1 MKQIF
6 FLLFLFFTTTQLYAQ
21 TLYKT
26 IIVASLLRESDAQ
39 IQKEQF
45 EAWAKNNPR
54 IMALQKE
61 EGFFFV
67 TRNSGSYIVVA
78 LEPLKNAESVSELFK
93 LLKPVY
99 HDAFISNIRSEK
111 LLASYAKGSIAEQLD
126 PTSFVPKPSA
136 NAVVTPE
143 AEEPIIPISV
153 EEDTPEEIRASQ
165 KHKSAHLNTGV
176 EEQGTTYIVP
186 YLLLGLLALS
196 LLVIYLLV
204 RQRKSDVHVKDIE
217 EKIVT
222 LNSSFSELNSE
233 NLEYQDSLTEQEELI
248 EEMTDKLKDPTK
260 SIVGRAG
267 RMLETT
273 LNDKQSIE
281 LRNIHDSGQVLFAI
295 VDDLLDFMKIRSNKL
310 EIKTKAFDINELLD
324 IIVRSVIERIEK
336 KDVEVIFDIEKN
348 VPPKMIGDPIRI
360 GQVLTNL
367 LENGIKFTKAGE
379 VKLHVKALAKNEGD
393 IQLMFEVID
402 TGIGIPV
409 SKLDDIFTP
418 FYQIN
423 NNNSAGLGLSISK
436 ALIEMMGGEIVVSTE
451 LNRGST
457 FTFVLGL
464 QEVDAGEKRHY
475 RLPDEVYDVRK
486 VLIVDYHDS
495 AASAMKKLL
504 EYFHNE
510 VDVFSQANIEVMA
523 PDLSKYNI
531 LFISEKLLTFD
542 LIKQIEPLK
551 AKDAIKVVIVGSM
564 LHKANNTNL
573 IEKLADS
580 HIMKPV
586 NQQTIFNLLVDFYG
600 DDLVVNLP
608 DVPEETVAPV
618 MPRIVIERTQKEDVT
633 KEDFVFFAGAK
644 ILVAEDNEINQK
656 VLSSLLKDS
665 NIEVDM
671 AENGKIA
678 VEMAKKSD
686 YDLVLMDMNMPV
698 MDGYEA
704 TELLK
709 ASSATAALPIVALSG
724 NTMPEEIAKMQACGL
739 DDRLEKP
746 IRVHALYSVFS
757 KYLEYHPLETEVE
770 ESALPD
776 KLYVYEEA
784 LERCGGDKELY
795 KELVEEFIRLYRD
808 SDTMFKKYIG
818 EKDSAAV
825 KALSLDIKGVSAN
838 IGVYALANAAQK
850 INESNLT
857 SASMLHYLDSYK
869 KCLHKTLDAL
879 TTKLKTL

>member
-1 MKQIF
+1 MKQIL

-21 TLYKT
+21 PLHKT
-26 IIVASLLRESDAQ
+26 IIVGSFLHASDAQ

-45 EAWAKNNPR
+45 EAWAQKNPR

-67 TRNSGSYIVVA
+67 IRNSGSYVVVA
-78 LEPLKNAESVSELFK
+78 LEPLKKAKSVSEIFELV
-93 LLKPVY
+93 KPVY
-99 HDAFISNIRSEK
+99 HDAFISNIRSNK
-111 LLASYAKGSIAEQLD
+111 LLASYAEGIVPEQLD
-126 PTSFVPKPSA
+126 PTTLSPKPSA
-136 NAVVTPE
+136 KEIVTPE
-143 AEEPIIPISV
+143 TEEPMVTLAV
-153 EEDTPEEIRASQ
+153 EEDTPEEIRAAQ
-165 KHKSAHLNTGV
+165 KNKSVHLSAEA
-176 EEQGTTYIVP
+176 EEQDNTYIVV
-186 YLLLGLLALS
+186 YLLLGLLVLS
-196 LLVIYLLV
+196 IIVIYLLL
-204 RQRKSDVHVKDIE
+204 RQRKSDAHVKNIE

-233 NLEYQDSLTEQEELI
+233 NLEYQDSLLEQEDLL

-260 SIVGRAG
+260 SIVGRAE
-267 RMLETT
+267 RILETT

-348 VPPKMIGDPIRI
+348 VPPKIVGDPIRI

-379 VKLHVKALAKNEGD
+379 VKLHVKALSKNEGAV
-393 IQLMFEVID
+393 QLMFEVID
-402 TGIGIPV
+402 TGIGIPE
-409 SKLDDIFTP
+409 SKLDEIFTP
-418 FYQIN
+418 FYQLS

-436 ALIEMMGGEIVVSTE
+436 ALIEMMGGEILVATE

-464 QEVDAGEKRHY
+464 QEVDAQEQRHY

-495 AASAMKKLL
+495 AASALKKLL

-510 VDVFSQANIEVMA
+510 VDIFSQADMETMA
-523 PDLSKYNI
+523 PDLSKYNM
-531 LFISEKLLTFD
+531 LFISEKLLTFE

-551 AKDAIKVVIVGSM
+551 AKDAIKVVVVGSM
-564 LHKANNTNL
+564 LHKVNNANL
-573 IEKLADS
+573 IENLADS

-586 NQQTIFNLLVDFYG
+586 NQKTIFDLLVDFYG

-608 DVPEETVAPV
+608 DTLEKTAAPA
-618 MPRIVIERTQKEDVT
+618 MPRIVIERTQKQDVT
-633 KEDFVFFAGAK
+633 KEDFVFFAGAR

-665 NIEVDM
+665 TIEVDM

-678 VEMAKKSD
+678 VEMAKKGD

-709 ASSATAALPIVALSG
+709 ANSTTSALPIVALSG

-757 KYLEYHPLETEVE
+757 KYLEYHPLEIEVE

-784 LERCGGDKELY
+784 LERCGDDKELY

-808 SDTMFKKYIG
+808 SDTMFRKYIG
-818 EKDSAAV
+818 DKDSVAI

-850 INESNLT
+850 INESSIT
-857 SASMLHYLDSYK
+857 SASMPHHLDSYK
-869 KCLHKTLDAL
+869 KSLHKTLDAL